1 MKNNKKNILIII
13 IISVLVV
20 FLVLKD
26 NFSEKVHYLFSI
38 NPVYL
43 ILSFSLII
51 TYWILKGIALYY
63 CVNQIE
69 KKYTRKKSIKLMIT
83 TQLFHAITPFA
94 TGGQPWQIYRLK
106 KEGIPLSKSTNI
118 IIEDFITYQIALVL
132 LGITAVISNHFFNIL
147 PKDSTLGYLVTIG
160 FLINTI
166 VVILLF
172 VVSFNKKC
180 NKIIIKGT
188 VSILEKIKIIK
199 DKQKIINKSDE
210 YIKNFHD
217 SAKILLKNK
226 FLLLKIIGINFIALT
241 ILYLIPFTI
250 MLGLNIYINPIYVIC
265 TSAYVMLIDSVI
277 PTPGS
282 TGGLEYGFMSFF
294 KNFVKDPQLSI
305 IMIVWRIVT
314 YYFGIFIGLIFLN
327 TYKEE
332 KTWE

>member
-1 MKNNKKNILIII
+1 MKNNKKNIFIII
-13 IISVLVV
+13 IISALVV

-26 NFSEKVHYLFSI
+26 NFTEKVHYLFSI
-38 NPVYL
+38 NPLYL
-43 ILSFSLII
+43 LLSFGLII
-51 TYWILKGIALYY
+51 IYWILKGIALHY
-63 CVNQIE
+63 CVKQVE
-69 KKYTRKKSIKLMIT
+69 KKYTRKKGIKLMIT

-132 LGITAVISNHFFNIL
+132 LGIIAVISNNIFNIL

-160 FLINTI
+160 FAINTL
-166 VVILLF
+166 VVIMLF

-188 VSILEKIKIIK
+188 VSLLEKIRIIK
-199 DKQKIINKSDE
+199 DKQKIIKKSDE
-210 YIKNFHD
+210 YLKNFHD

-226 FLLLKIIGINFIALT
+226 LILLKTIGLNFIALS
-241 ILYLIPFTI
+241 IQYLIPFTL
-250 MLGLNIYINPIYVIC
+250 MLGLNTYINPLYIIC
-265 TSAYVMLIDSVI
+265 TSAYVMLIDSII

-294 KNFVKDPQLSI
+294 KNFIKNPQLSI

-314 YYFGIFIGLIFLN
+314 YYFGIIVGLIFLN

-332 KTWE
+332 KIWE